1 MSYPKQELYQFSIV
15 ASHPDIEATIGP
27 QVSAIDADTKTRKIG
42 AAVFWPIEEGIGDER
57 MIRVIKDFQLEL
69 KNAIQTQ
76 ASNTTIV
83 QGSLR
88 VFPDPSVYKKKQYG
102 FYGWVEVF

>member
-42 AAVFWPIEEGIGDER
+42 AAVFWPIEEGTIHTGIKN
-57 MIRVIKDFQLEL
+57 IRKSLGKQSRNGGQL
-69 KNAIQTQ
+69 
-76 ASNTTIV
+76 
-83 QGSLR
+83 
-88 VFPDPSVYKKKQYG
+88 
-102 FYGWVEVF
+102 